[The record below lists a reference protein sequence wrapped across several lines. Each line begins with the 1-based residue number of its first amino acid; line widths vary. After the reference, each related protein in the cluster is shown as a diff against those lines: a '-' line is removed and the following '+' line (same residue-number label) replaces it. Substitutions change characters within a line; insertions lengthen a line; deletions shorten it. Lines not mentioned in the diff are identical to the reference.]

1 MTALGRATGRCR
13 PDDGFTLVETLIAL
27 MILGISSGLLVQSVA
42 LATSQIRTSK
52 LAEDAGLLAVSLLAE
67 SAAKGGGNPGVEGV
81 DPASGLYWSMA
92 QEQRPRIVD
101 EVKRASVTLVSIEVR
116 KTKDAAPLFE
126 LRSVSMEADA
136 Q

>member
-27 MILGISSGLLVQSVA
+27 MILGISSGLLLQSVA

-67 SAAKGGGNPGVEGV
+67 SAAKGGGNPGAEGV
-81 DPASGLYWSMA
+81 DPASGLYWRMA
-92 QEQRPRIVD
+92 QEQRPRVVD

>member
-1 MTALGRATGRCR
+1 MTALGRAVGRCR

-52 LAEDAGLLAVSLLAE
+52 LAEDAELLAVSLLAE
-67 SAAKGGGNPGVEGV
+67 SAAKGVGNSVAEGV
-81 DPASGLYWSMA
+81 DPVSGLYWRVA
-92 QEQRPRIVD
+92 QEQRPRIVE
-101 EVKRASVTLVSIEVR
+101 EVKRASVTLISIEVR
-116 KTKDAAPLFE
+116 TAKSAAPLFE
-126 LRSVSMEADA
+126 LPSASMEADG